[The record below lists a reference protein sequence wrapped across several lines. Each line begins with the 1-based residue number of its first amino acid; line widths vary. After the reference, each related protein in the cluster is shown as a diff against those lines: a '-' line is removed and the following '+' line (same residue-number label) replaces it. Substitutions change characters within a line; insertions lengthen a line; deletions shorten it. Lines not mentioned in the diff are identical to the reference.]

1 MSRSIRRIL
10 VAVKEP
16 GAQSLAAVAKAAQIA
31 AGCGAEL
38 ELFHAIDTPVY
49 LDGFGASAVEIERD
63 WSRRSREQLERLAG
77 RLRRQGARVSVAVE
91 WDYPVYEAI
100 VRRAARIRADLIVAA
115 RHEGRHAAP
124 WLLRFTDWELLRLA
138 PIPLLLVKTAQPY
151 RRPVILAAV
160 DPTREFAKPAKLD
173 RDILTLGRTLEEA
186 LGGSLHAAHAYQ
198 VPIPAVSQGFTA
210 GFSAPPPI
218 PAGVERRAAA
228 AARSDF
234 ERVLKPVTLPKARR
248 HLMAGSAADAIPQA
262 ARATRAAIV
271 VMGAISRSGLKRVFI
286 GNTAERVLDVL
297 PCDLLIVKP
306 AHFTSH
312 VQRARRGARERVV
325 PVPL

>member
-1 MSRSIRRIL
+1 MSWSIRKIL

-16 GAQSLAAVAKAAQIA
+16 RAQSLAAIAKAAQIA

-38 ELFHAIDTPVY
+38 ELFHAIDKPVY
-49 LDGFGASAVEIERD
+49 LDGFGASAIETERD

-77 RLRRQGARVSVAVE
+77 RARRRGVRVSVAVE

-100 VRRAARIRADLIVAA
+100 VRRAARIRADLIVAT
-115 RHEGRHAAP
+115 RHDGRHTAP

-173 RDILTLGRTLEEA
+173 RDILKLGKTLERA
-186 LGGSLHAAHAYQ
+186 LGGSLHAAHAFQ
-198 VPIPAVSQGFTA
+198 IPIPAVSQRFTA
-210 GFSAPPPI
+210 GFGAPPTR
-218 PAGVERRAAA
+218 AAVERRAAA
-228 AARSDF
+228 AARGGF
-234 ERVLKPVTLPKARR
+234 ERVLKPVALAQARR
-248 HLMAGSAADAIPQA
+248 HLMAGSPADAIPQT
-262 ARATRAAIV
+262 ARDIRAAMV
-271 VMGAISRSGLKRVFI
+271 VMGAISRSGLKRLFI
-286 GNTAERVLDVL
+286 GNTAERVVDVL

-306 AHFTSH
+306 AHFMSR